1 MTQPR
6 EDKYKA
12 KNSIDTFVYRAGDQ
26 IGAWSYPLSPG
37 LASVSQEFHLLL
49 HRSRLFGASLVSGWD
64 ENKER
69 WPMETET
76 ADKFLIRLAT
86 IDDVDVI
93 AWHRV
98 RMFQDMGEVPSH
110 LFEAFRARSR
120 ERLRDVIAR
129 REYIGWLTSLR
140 DAPDKVI
147 AGVGVHLR
155 RVLPHPMENA
165 AGFADGRHG
174 IIVNVFTEPEW
185 RRKGLAATL
194 LKRIIDWAREQ
205 QLDELILH
213 SSTEGRPLYERLGF
227 IPTSEMRFA
236 GNSPPET

>member
-86 IDDVDVI
+86 IDTWTSSPGTASECFRTWEKSPRI
-93 AWHRV
+93 
-98 RMFQDMGEVPSH
+98 FLK
-110 LFEAFRARSR
+110 LFAQGRAS
-120 ERLRDVIAR
+120 DSAM
-129 REYIGWLTSLR
+129 SLL
-140 DAPDKVI
+140 AKNTL
-147 AGVGVHLR
+147 AG
-155 RVLPHPMENA
+155 
-165 AGFADGRHG
+165 
-174 IIVNVFTEPEW
+174 
-185 RRKGLAATL
+185 
-194 LKRIIDWAREQ
+194 
-205 QLDELILH
+205 
-213 SSTEGRPLYERLGF
+213 
-227 IPTSEMRFA
+227 
-236 GNSPPET
+236 